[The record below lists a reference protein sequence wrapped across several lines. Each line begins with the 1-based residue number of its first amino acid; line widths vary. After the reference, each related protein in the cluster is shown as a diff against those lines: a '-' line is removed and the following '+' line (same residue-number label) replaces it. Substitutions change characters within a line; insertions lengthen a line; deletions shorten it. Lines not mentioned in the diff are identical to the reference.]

1 VALARLAANLT
12 RQAKWEAAEPP
23 LRECIAIQELVE
35 ADSWGTFATRSAL
48 GGVLAQQREFA
59 EAEPLLVQGYEGMKQ
74 REDQIPADQKLQLI
88 EALDRL
94 TRFYAAMENPVEA
107 ANWQQELEATR
118 QRLAEVAK

>member
-1 VALARLAANLT
+1 
-12 RQAKWEAAEPP
+12 
-23 LRECIAIQELVE
+23 
-35 ADSWGTFATRSAL
+35 
-48 GGVLAQQREFA
+48 VLAQQREFA